1 VTTACGATVRQPGGR
16 KAKVPRMNGSP
27 WRTPGA
33 LLLAACALSFAPF
46 GHGAASPELAPKA
59 PLQDFIPPPPGSYAL
74 PPIQR
79 VPEGLVLDIDGR
91 RQAFSR
97 FTTGQI
103 TLLSFMYTYCVD
115 PVGCPLAFETMTTLR
130 RRLLDNPERA
140 RRVRLVSLS
149 FDPTNDDPAAMKG
162 YAGALADPAS
172 PLRWHFL
179 TTRSVAELKPLL
191 DDLGQDVSVELD
203 ERGRPTRVLNHTL
216 KLFLIDARGRVREI
230 YTSAFLLPEVML
242 NDIETLLLET
252 ADR

>member
-1 VTTACGATVRQPGGR
+1 
-16 KAKVPRMNGSP
+16 MNGIAL
-27 WRTPGA
+27 RTA
-33 LLLAACALSFAPF
+33 SAVLLSAVMLSAAPVARA
-46 GHGAASPELAPKA
+46 AASPELTPKA
-59 PLQDFIPPPPGSYAL
+59 PVQDFVPPAPGSYAL

-79 VPEGLVLDIDGR
+79 VPEGLVLDIDGS

-97 FTTGQI
+97 YTTGRV
-103 TLLSFMYTYCVD
+103 TLLSFMYTYCID
-115 PVGCPLAFETMTTLR
+115 PVGCPLAFDTLNTLR
-130 RRLLDNPERA
+130 RRLLQQPDMA

-149 FDPTNDDPAAMKG
+149 FDPVNDDPAAMKR

-191 DDLGQDVSVELD
+191 DELGQDVAVEVD
-203 ERGRPTRVLNHTL
+203 DKGQPTRVLNHML

-230 YTSAFLLPEVML
+230 YTTAFLLPEVML
-242 NDIETLLLET
+242 NDIETLLLEA